1 MAIDISRM
9 TEGVDLPAEVSR
21 EILGAAQS
29 TSAVMSLAKQVSLP
43 GRGITVPVLTGR
55 PQAQWVNETDN
66 KPVSGATLG
75 NKSMTPHKLAV
86 IVPFSNEFKRDATAL
101 YNAIV
106 QQLPGAL
113 AEKFDAA
120 VLRNEDT
127 PTGNFDTLADA
138 EAVSLADDVYAGL
151 LAAHQKVGK
160 AGGRLNGYALAAEG
174 EGALYGAMDG
184 TGRPLFDFGQRS
196 ILGAPVASTDG
207 VYVAGGEDEESTV
220 GIAGDWTKAWWGTV
234 EGVQIR
240 MTDQATLT
248 DGDVQIN
255 LFQRNMF
262 AVLAEVEV
270 GFITASDDAFVRFT
284 A

>member
-1 MAIDISRM
+1 MAIDISRL

-29 TSAVMSLAKQVSLP
+29 TSAVMSLAKQVNLP

-55 PQAQWVNETDN
+55 PQAQWVNETDD
-66 KPVSGATLG
+66 KPVSGAALS

-86 IVPFSNEFKRDATAL
+86 IVPFSNEFKRDAGAL

-120 VLRNEDT
+120 VLRDEDT

-138 EAVSLADDVYAGL
+138 EAISLGDDVYAGL

-184 TGRPLFDFGQRS
+184 MGRPLFDFGQRS

-207 VYVAGGEDEESTV
+207 VYVAGGEGEATV
-220 GIAGDWTKAWWGTV
+220 GLAGDWTQAWWGTV

-248 DGDVQIN
+248 HGDTQIN

-270 GFITASDDAFVRFT
+270 GFITANDNAFVRFT